1 MSYQSTIRNK
11 KSNKNFN
18 KAKES
23 KYEINE
29 EIEEYGIVEKM
40 LGNCR
45 CSVLSNTNVD
55 CIGTICGS
63 LRKFNKRIL
72 IEKGNIVIITSPSPA
87 NSKVIISYKLND
99 DQIKELIEQN
109 KLNDKII
116 AKINESSDF
125 EFESI

>member
-45 CSVLSNTNVD
+45 CAVLSNTNVD

-116 AKINESSDF
+116 AKINESNDF

>member
-11 KSNKNFN
+11 KSNKSFN

-23 KYEINE
+23 KYEIND

-45 CSVLSNTNVD
+45 CLVLSNTNVD

-72 IEKGNIVIITSPSPA
+72 IEKGDIVIITSPSPA
-87 NSKVIISYKLND
+87 NNKVVISYKLNEE
-99 DQIKELIEQN
+99 QIKDLIEQN

-116 AKINESSDF
+116 TKINENNDF
-125 EFESI
+125 EFEST